1 MNPSNTVS
9 IQVWC
14 PDITDMGFEKLVKAK
29 PNLSVFRLSDGTV
42 SQNLRKTFKKLMIDT
57 GLLVCPCTG
66 QNRTI
71 CSFKHT

>member
-1 MNPSNTVS
+1 MNPSNAVS

-14 PDITDMGFEKLVKAK
+14 PDIIDISFEEFVKAK
-29 PNLSVFRLSDGTV
+29 TDFPVFRLSDGTL